1 MKHAFDRFIHYL
13 QKNYFSYWVVLGID
27 TFIALLCTW
36 VSFIGIH
43 YITET
48 SKEIVS
54 LFHILA
60 VSVIS
65 SVLGATLFHTYRN
78 TIRFSQLKELWR
90 LAGSVLIKAVCI
102 AIVIW
107 FLLPQTGLHNSQ
119 KIIFVLFDAM
129 LTFIVMVGFRIQLII
144 VYEFLLNVLNKKN
157 MRILIYGI
165 DDKSVALKVRLLNS
179 SHYKVV
185 GFCIYGTGNSIRRVA
200 DLPVYSFKDEEC
212 FNKLIHKKCIGG
224 ILFARY
230 ENTREEE
237 GRLLQYCKRN
247 GLKTLIAPSI
257 SEADENG
264 SFHQW
269 VRPIKIEDLLGR
281 SEIHINMEE
290 VMTEFCGKVV
300 LVTGAA
306 GSIGSELCRQLA
318 QMNIKKLIMFD
329 SAESPL
335 HNVRLEFEKN
345 YPGLDFVPVIGDVR
359 VKERLRMVFDI
370 YHPQVIFHAAAYKH
384 VPLMEENP
392 CEAVLVNVV
401 GSRQVADMA
410 VEYGAEKMIMVST
423 DKAVNPTNVMGCSKR
438 LAEFYVQSLGC
449 AIREGKV
456 KGHTKF
462 ITTRFG
468 NVLGSNGSVIPRFK
482 EQIENGGPVTVTH
495 PDIIRFFMTIPEAC
509 RLVMEAAT
517 MGEGNEIFV
526 FEMGKAV
533 KIVDLATRMIELAG
547 YRPGEDIEIEFT
559 GLRPG
564 EKLYEEVLSDKENTI
579 PTENKKIMIA
589 KVRHYEYADI
599 LDTYAE
605 FEKLS
610 RTVKIMDTVRL
621 MKKVVP
627 EFKSKNS
634 PRFEVLD
641 KELE

>member
-200 DLPVYSFKDEEC
+200 DLPVYSFKDEDC
-212 FNKLIHKKCIGG
+212 FNKLIRKKCIGG

-237 GRLLQYCKRN
+237 DRLLQYCKRS
-247 GLKTLIAPSI
+247 GLKTLISPSI

-306 GSIGSELCRQLA
+306 GSIVASFAG
-318 QMNIKKLIMFD
+318 NW
-329 SAESPL
+329 
-335 HNVRLEFEKN
+335 
-345 YPGLDFVPVIGDVR
+345 
-359 VKERLRMVFDI
+359 LR
-370 YHPQVIFHAAAYKH
+370 
-384 VPLMEENP
+384 
-392 CEAVLVNVV
+392 
-401 GSRQVADMA
+401 
-410 VEYGAEKMIMVST
+410 
-423 DKAVNPTNVMGCSKR
+423 
-438 LAEFYVQSLGC
+438 
-449 AIREGKV
+449 
-456 KGHTKF
+456 
-462 ITTRFG
+462 
-468 NVLGSNGSVIPRFK
+468 
-482 EQIENGGPVTVTH
+482 
-495 PDIIRFFMTIPEAC
+495 
-509 RLVMEAAT
+509 
-517 MGEGNEIFV
+517 
-526 FEMGKAV
+526 
-533 KIVDLATRMIELAG
+533 
-547 YRPGEDIEIEFT
+547 
-559 GLRPG
+559 
-564 EKLYEEVLSDKENTI
+564 
-579 PTENKKIMIA
+579 
-589 KVRHYEYADI
+589 
-599 LDTYAE
+599 
-605 FEKLS
+605 
-610 RTVKIMDTVRL
+610 
-621 MKKVVP
+621 
-627 EFKSKNS
+627 
-634 PRFEVLD
+634 
-641 KELE
+641 